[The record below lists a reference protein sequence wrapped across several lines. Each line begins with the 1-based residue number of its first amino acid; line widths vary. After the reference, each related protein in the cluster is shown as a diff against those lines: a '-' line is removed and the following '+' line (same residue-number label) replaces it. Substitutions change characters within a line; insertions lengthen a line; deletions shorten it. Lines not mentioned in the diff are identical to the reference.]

1 MCNCPKV
8 TFYEVDFKLV
18 AGYLTRSSERVL
30 EVNPRHGRAEILA
43 AVQFL
48 VDLGI

>member
-1 MCNCPKV
+1 VPK
-8 TFYEVDFKLV
+8 T
-18 AGYLTRSSERVL
+18 AERVL

-48 VDLGI
+48 VDNGF

>member
-1 MCNCPKV
+1 
-8 TFYEVDFKLV
+8 LV
-18 AGYLTRSSERVL
+18 AGYLSSSAERVL

-48 VDLGI
+48 VNIGI